1 MRLHN
6 CTSASEIR
14 DRFLPGRPQLNSF
27 HDEWLRE
34 PSHSQANWWWSW
46 TGSSGRL
53 CTWHWHWIYTQTNIG
68 REPTRPRWLDIFA
81 YVSANGCDECVPPPP
96 AIHSSASCSYV
107 PFCTLANCSN
117 PRASSQ
123 KCFISS
129 QKNIPLSIACSLVR
143 GSRQSGRIIYYFS
156 TLHAKRD
163 HSHGQA
169 FLFKF

>member
-68 REPTRPRWLDIFA
+68 TEPTRPRWLDIFA

-107 PFCTLANCSN
+107 RSAHSLIVVTPARLLKNVSFLLKRIFPCLLLAAWC
-117 PRASSQ
+117 AD
-123 KCFISS
+123 
-129 QKNIPLSIACSLVR
+129 L
-143 GSRQSGRIIYYFS
+143 
-156 TLHAKRD
+156 AKVV
-163 HSHGQA
+163 A
-169 FLFKF
+169 